1 MTAAGSS
8 TESTPAPARP
18 APGVGAAPAPD
29 GLSIL
34 PVTGLPDFR
43 PGGDL
48 AAAIAGA
55 ADWIADG
62 DVVVVTSKVI
72 SKVEGRLVAAPTD
85 PAERDSFRRELVA
98 QQTVRLV
105 ARMGRFVIVE
115 NPLGIIAAAAGVDA
129 SNVHRDEIALL
140 PTDPD
145 ASAAA
150 LVAAFAE
157 RGRRVGVVITDT
169 MGRAWRAGVIDAA
182 IGAAGLPVLDDHRGG
197 VDDYGNELVVTQVAV
212 GDEIAAAADLVKGKL
227 SGVPV
232 AVVRGLDAPG
242 GARHPGGGR
251 SLVRPFEQDLFRLG
265 TDLALA
271 EGRRDATRLAAA
283 ELDFVDVDYRHL
295 GGTSGTSGASGT
307 SSARET
313 SSASGT
319 SSADGAGRA
328 GGTEPG
334 PTLLTGE
341 ILDAT
346 HRAVNELDEV
356 LPPSLAG
363 VQLTVS
369 ATATGP
375 VLVTASVPGARD
387 DDPNGMPPLVRVGA
401 VLQTLRGLLSA
412 DGLAAQWVQPPAHG
426 AGPAAAAPDAVA
438 PDAAAPDGTASNTTA
453 PDGTAPRVDLPEVER
468 PPGTVAG
475 LLVGRRRRADEPTNA
490 LAGPGPQLP

>member
-8 TESTPAPARP
+8 TESTPAAARP

-43 PGGDL
+43 PGDDL

-115 NPLGIIAAAAGVDA
+115 NPLGIIAAAAGIDA

-242 GARHPGGGR
+242 GAQHPGGGR

-283 ELDFVDVDYRHL
+283 ELDFVDVDDRHL
-295 GGTSGTSGASGT
+295 GGTSGTGSASETSGAGGT
-307 SSARET
+307 G
-313 SSASGT
+313 GT
-319 SSADGAGRA
+319 GGAGR
-328 GGTEPG
+328 TEPG
-334 PTLLTGE
+334 ATLLTGE

-426 AGPAAAAPDAVA
+426 AEPAAAAPDAVA
-438 PDAAAPDGTASNTTA
+438 PDAAAPDGTASKNTA
-453 PDGTAPRVDLPEVER
+453 PDGTAPSADLPEVER